1 MYFCNPILGNMER
14 DNEFLIPVS
23 GLALGVH
30 EYQFNINDEFFADMD
45 YSEVKQGRVTVS
57 LNVVREETM
66 MTLNFHIEGKVRV
79 PCDRCG
85 DEFDISIQSE
95 QVFCI
100 KLGAEEIEESDD
112 VVVVPAEEHAYD
124 IRSLVYEYIILSIPM
139 HRTHP
144 EGECNP
150 EALALLSHDP
160 ETDSEEETGVD
171 PRWAALKDLKIEDN

>member
-124 IRSLVYEYIILSIPM
+124 IRSLIYEYIILSIPIY
-139 HRTHP
+139 RVHP

-150 EALALLSHDP
+150 EVLAMLSHD
-160 ETDSEEETGVD
+160 EEPSDEEVATD
-171 PRWAALKDLKIEDN
+171 PRWAALKDVKLEDN

>member
-1 MYFCNPILGNMER
+1 MEKE
-14 DNEFLIPVS
+14 NEFFIPVS

-30 EYQFNINDEFFADMD
+30 DFRFDINDDFFADMD
-45 YSEVKQGRVTVS
+45 YSEVKQGHVTVS
-57 LNVVREETM
+57 LEVVREEM
-66 MTLNFHIEGKVRV
+66 MLTLNFHIEGEVRV

-85 DEFDISIQSE
+85 DEFNIPIQSE

-100 KLGAEEIEESDD
+100 KLGAEEVEESDD

-139 HRTHP
+139 HRVHP

-160 ETDSEEETGVD
+160 EPIAEEEESTMD

>member
-1 MYFCNPILGNMER
+1 MEKE
-14 DNEFLIPVS
+14 NEFLIPVS

-30 EYQFNINDEFFADMD
+30 DFRFDINDDFFADMD
-45 YSEVKQGRVTVS
+45 YSEVKQGHVTVS
-57 LNVVREETM
+57 LEVVREEM
-66 MTLNFHIEGKVRV
+66 MLTLNFQIEGEVRV

-85 DEFDISIQSE
+85 DEFNIPIQSE

-100 KLGAEEIEESDD
+100 KLGAEEVEESDD

-139 HRTHP
+139 HRVHP

-160 ETDSEEETGVD
+160 EPIAEEEESTMD

>member
-1 MYFCNPILGNMER
+1 M
-14 DNEFLIPVS
+14 IPVS

-30 EYQFNINDEFFADMD
+30 DYKFDINDDFFADMD
-45 YSEVKQGRVTVS
+45 YSEVKKGEVTVS
-57 LNVVREETM
+57 LNIVREESM
-66 MTLNFHIEGKVRV
+66 MTLNFAIDGKVLV

-85 DEFDISIQSE
+85 DEFYIPIQSE

-100 KLGAEEIEESDD
+100 KFGAEEIEESDD

-139 HRTHP
+139 HRVHP
-144 EGECNP
+144 DGECNP
-150 EALALLSHDP
+150 EALALLSNDP
-160 ETDSEEETGVD
+160 EPETEEEADMD